1 MNISLRRKLGNML
14 SVIFGLLVFGTIGF
28 HALEGWSWVDSFYTT
43 VVTLGTVGYGDFTPQ
58 TLEGKLFAVLVIV
71 VGLFIISY
79 TAVELTAFVFEGHLN
94 RMLRLRKVDNM
105 IKKVTGHYIVC
116 GAGKT
121 GKHIVAELVKNK
133 VPFVVIDRDVE
144 RLDDP
149 EIHKHPH
156 ITGDAT
162 DDAVLE
168 RAGIRKAKALAAAL
182 ETDEANLFLL
192 LTAKNLNHDLRIVT
206 KVVNDAAKPKLL
218 RAGASAVVAPNFIGG
233 LRLASEMLRPNVVS
247 FLDIMLRQ
255 SEGYRFEEATVTP
268 GSASAGKTLRHLD
281 LFGKF
286 GINPVAIR
294 EGGKTFHYNPSPDHK
309 LKPGDTL
316 VVIAEPDK
324 LAKLRKYVAA

>member
-1 MNISLRRKLGNML
+1 MNLRRKLAAL
-14 SVIFGLLVFGTIGF
+14 LAVIGSLLAFGTLGF
-28 HALEGWSWVDSFYTT
+28 HFLEGWGWLDSLYTT
-43 VVTLGTVGYGDFTPQ
+43 VVTLGTVGFGDFTPKDPM
-58 TLEGKLFAVLVIV
+58 GKVFMIFLILF
-71 VGLFIISY
+71 GLGVISY
-79 TAVELTAFVFEGHLN
+79 TVVELTAFVVEGHLN
-94 RMLRLRKVDNM
+94 RMLRLRRVDNM
-105 IKKVTGHYIVC
+105 IKKVSGHYIVC

-168 RAGIRKAKALAAAL
+168 RAGIKKAKALAAAL

-218 RAGASAVVAPNFIGG
+218 RAGAAAVVAPNFIGG

-247 FLDIMLRQ
+247 FLDIMLRH
-255 SEGYRFEEATVTP
+255 SEGYRFEEATIKE
-268 GSASAGKTLRHLD
+268 GSPAGGKTLRHLD

-294 EGGKTFHYNPSPDHK
+294 DGGKTFHYNPHPDHK
-309 LKPGDTL
+309 LKVGDTL

-324 LAKLRKYVAA
+324 LAKLRKFVAA